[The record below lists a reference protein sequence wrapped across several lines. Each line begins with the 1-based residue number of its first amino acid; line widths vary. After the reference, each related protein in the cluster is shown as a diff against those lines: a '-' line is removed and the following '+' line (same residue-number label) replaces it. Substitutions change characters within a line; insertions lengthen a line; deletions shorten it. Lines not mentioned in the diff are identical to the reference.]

1 MKVENLDLFFENR
14 QKMVSW
20 KDIKHIALD
29 DKEVIDGVE
38 IYRFRFNMDRSLD
51 QVNDSLNVSQQAY
64 GSFVPWHFHDYMEIM
79 YAYKGSCEVLL
90 VDDRISLDEGNLL
103 IIDKR
108 TCHRVEE
115 VKKGN
120 IILNLVI
127 KKDYLT
133 KHLLNR
139 LSKNSLIT
147 HFMLQSIK
155 NKKFEKSYLMFMTK
169 KQDEPVHL
177 LDRILLEYYNLREFS
192 EEIIDSYMAVFFIE
206 LIRGHFI
213 EKVTKPEN
221 KAADKYTTIDF
232 LQYIERNYQEDSLNK
247 MAAHFNYHP
256 NYLSNRL
263 KTEIG
268 KSYME
273 LLQLQ
278 KMAVA
283 TVLLSSTELNV
294 DEIVTEIGYSS
305 TSFFYKK
312 FKDFHGETPQKFRA
326 NL

>member
-1 MKVENLDLFFENR
+1 MKVENLDTFFENR
-14 QKMVSW
+14 QKVISW
-20 KDIKHIALD
+20 RDIKHVALY
-29 DKEVIDGVE
+29 DKEVVDGVE
-38 IYRFRFNMDRSLD
+38 VYRFQFNMDRKLD
-51 QVNDSLNVSQQAY
+51 QVNDSLNVSQQPY

-79 YAYKGSCEVLL
+79 YVYKGSCEVLL
-90 VDDRISLDEGNLL
+90 VDEKKSLLEGNLL
-103 IIDKR
+103 LIDKR
-108 TCHRVEE
+108 TRHRVEE

-120 IILNLVI
+120 IVLNLVI

-155 NKKFEKSYLMFMTK
+155 NQKFEKSFLMFRTK
-169 KQDEPVHL
+169 KQDEPIRL
-177 LDRILLEYYNLREFS
+177 LERILLEYYNLREFS
-192 EEIIDSYMAVFFIE
+192 EEVIDSYMALVFIE
-206 LIRGHFI
+206 LIRGQFV
-213 EKVTKPEN
+213 EKVAESEN
-221 KAADKYTTIDF
+221 KYSDKHTAIDF
-232 LQYIERNYQEDSLNK
+232 LQYIEQNYQQGNLNK

-263 KTEIG
+263 KNETS

-273 LLQLQ
+273 LVQLQ

-283 TVLLSSTELNV
+283 TVLLSSTNLTIE
-294 DEIVTEIGYSS
+294 EIVAEIGYSS
-305 TSFFYKK
+305 VSFFYKK

>member
-1 MKVENLDLFFENR
+1 
-14 QKMVSW
+14 
-20 KDIKHIALD
+20 
-29 DKEVIDGVE
+29 
-38 IYRFRFNMDRSLD
+38 
-51 QVNDSLNVSQQAY
+51 
-64 GSFVPWHFHDYMEIM
+64 MEIM

-90 VDDRISLDEGNLL
+90 VDERISLNEGNLL

-155 NKKFEKSYLMFMTK
+155 NKKFEKSYLMFLTK
-169 KQDEPVHL
+169 KQDEPVNL

-192 EEIIDSYMAVFFIE
+192 EEIIDSYMALFFIE
-206 LIRGHFI
+206 LIRGKFI
-213 EKVTKPEN
+213 EKATKPES
-221 KAADKYTTIDF
+221 KTADKYTTIDF
-232 LQYIERNYQEDSLNK
+232 LQYIERNYQQDSLNN

-263 KTEIG
+263 KSETG

-278 KMAVA
+278 KMTIA
-283 TVLLSSTELNV
+283 TVLLSSTNLSVE
-294 DEIVTEIGYSS
+294 EIVAEIGYSS
-305 TSFFYKK
+305 VSFFYKK